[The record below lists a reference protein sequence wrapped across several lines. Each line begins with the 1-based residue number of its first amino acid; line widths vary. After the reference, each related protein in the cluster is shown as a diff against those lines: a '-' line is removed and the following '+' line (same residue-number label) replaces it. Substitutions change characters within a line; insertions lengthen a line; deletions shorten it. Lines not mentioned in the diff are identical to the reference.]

1 MKKTLLF
8 SLFMFFGIS
17 MVNAQN
23 IKDLYFDYM
32 TTRMNEEQNKETI
45 KTGLALL
52 DRSSKLN
59 DKQVANINFHL
70 GRIFASTGE
79 SEKAISHYEASL
91 KLAPDYYVTHH
102 ALGFLHLKKCDTLG
116 QAVTASAKSKDIK
129 LNEESYKA
137 YKLQVEK
144 TIPYLEKSQAC
155 DADERT
161 MGILNGLY
169 ASIKNT
175 TALATL
181 PERLEAL
188 SKNCVDLLDDE

>member
-1 MKKTLLF
+1 
-8 SLFMFFGIS
+8 MFFGIS

-23 IKDLYFDYM
+23 IKDLYLDY
-32 TTRMNEEQNKETI
+32 TLDRNDETLNT
-45 KTGLALL
+45 KTINRALALL
-52 DRSSKLN
+52 NRSSELN
-59 DKQVANINFHL
+59 DKQVANVNFHL
-70 GRIFASTGE
+70 ARIYVSTGE
-79 SEKAISHYEASL
+79 SEKAISHYEVSL
-91 KLAPDYYVTHH
+91 KLVPDYYVTHH